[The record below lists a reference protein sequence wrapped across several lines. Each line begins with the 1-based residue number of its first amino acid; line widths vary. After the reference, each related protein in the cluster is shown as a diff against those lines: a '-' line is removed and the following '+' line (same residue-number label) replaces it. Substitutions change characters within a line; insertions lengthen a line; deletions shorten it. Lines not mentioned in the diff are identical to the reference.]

1 MQEKVNFNGW
11 PNCIRLS
18 NGESELIIA
27 TDIGPRIL
35 SFGYNKGQNF
45 FHLSPGDLG
54 KTGGQTWRIYGGHR
68 FWHAPEATPRS
79 YCPDND
85 PVSYSFQDETIK
97 LTQAKE
103 TTTGL
108 VKEMEIT
115 LSPYINQ
122 VTVFHRLINQNL
134 WEIELS
140 PWGISALARGGRAI
154 IPQEPYGEGD
164 DYLLPTRPLA
174 LWQFTQMS
182 DPRWIWGNKYIQAKQ
197 DPTRP
202 SEQKIGVLNK
212 QGWTAYYL
220 NGEILVKK
228 FDYDPD
234 VVYPDYGCNN
244 ETYINGNLL
253 EIETLGPLTKIP
265 PGGRIEHVENW
276 LLAKGIVDES
286 EESIDAIVLPLVNSF
301 ENEIRKNEC

>member
-35 SFGYNKGQNF
+35 HFGYNNGQNF

-54 KTGGQTWRIYGGHR
+54 KMGGQNWRIYGGHR

-85 PVSYSFQDETIK
+85 PVRYSFHDDTIK

-103 TTTGL
+103 PTTGF

-122 VTVFHRLINQNL
+122 VKVLHRLINQNL
-134 WEIELS
+134 WDIELS
-140 PWGISALARGGRAI
+140 PWGISALARVAV
-154 IPQEPYGEGD
+154 QSY
-164 DYLLPTRPLA
+164 
-174 LWQFTQMS
+174 
-182 DPRWIWGNKYIQAKQ
+182 PRN
-197 DPTRP
+197 PM
-202 SEQKIGVLNK
+202 
-212 QGWTAYYL
+212 
-220 NGEILVKK
+220 VKAMITCCQHA
-228 FDYDPD
+228 P
-234 VVYPDYGCNN
+234 
-244 ETYINGNLL
+244 
-253 EIETLGPLTKIP
+253 
-265 PGGRIEHVENW
+265 W
-276 LLAKGIVDES
+276 LSGS
-286 EESIDAIVLPLVNSF
+286 SH
-301 ENEIRKNEC
+301 R